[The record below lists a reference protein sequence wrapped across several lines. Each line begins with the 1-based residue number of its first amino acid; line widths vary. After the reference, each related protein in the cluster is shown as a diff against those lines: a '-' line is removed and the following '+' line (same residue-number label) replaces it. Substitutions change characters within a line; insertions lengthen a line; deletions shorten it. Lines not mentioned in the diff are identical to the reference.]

1 MVCQYPTPGPVS
13 SEKHQMTSEAGVKW
27 RGGHTAGVGTVMVGM
42 GGSRLAQD
50 LQDVA
55 AACRPCSQQ
64 EHPVVRP
71 RHCSRQGYLAPADQ
85 PDLGTGVMD
94 GVIRGRHEERRS
106 VAGMACRPGGGPH

>member
-1 MVCQYPTPGPVS
+1 
-13 SEKHQMTSEAGVKW
+13 
-27 RGGHTAGVGTVMVGM
+27 MVGM

-55 AACRPCSQQ
+55 AALRPFSQQ

-71 RHCSRQGYLAPADQ
+71 RHCSRQGYLAAPIS
-85 PDLGTGVMD
+85 PTSVPGVMD
-94 GVIRGRHEERRS
+94 GVTRGRHEERRS